1 MLKDILKS
9 KVFWIVVIVIIGGVI
24 VVSNY
29 SGLQGQLYNNI
40 DGIIKKRVDMVM
52 SNYERE
58 VKVSNNI
65 IEKLD
70 RNIERLN
77 KQYTVLQTEQSK
89 IKTKLDNMLERVEKM
104 SAVDVVKRYKELG
117 YGSALLC
124 VEGQGGILVCSQRQL
139 YRSDGR
145 GLH

>member
-1 MLKDILKS
+1 MFKDILKS

-24 VVSNY
+24 VISNY
-29 SGLQGQLYNNI
+29 SRLQGQLYNNI
-40 DGIIKKRVDMVM
+40 DGIIKKRVDIVM
-52 SNYERE
+52 GNYERE
-58 VKVSNNI
+58 VKVSNEI

-70 RNIERLN
+70 RNIARLN
-77 KQYTVLQTEQSK
+77 KQYMILQTEQSK

-117 YGSALLC
+117 YRSALLC
-124 VEGQGGILVCSQRQL
+124 VEKQGGILVCSQGQL
-139 YRSDGR
+139 SRPDGW

>member
-1 MLKDILKS
+1 MFKDILKS

-29 SGLQGQLYNNI
+29 SRLQGQLYSSI

-70 RNIERLN
+70 RNIVRLN
-77 KQYTVLQTEQSK
+77 KQYMVLKTEQSK

-124 VEGQGGILVCSQRQL
+124 VERQGGILVCSQGAIT
-139 YRSDGR
+139 SP
-145 GLH
+145 